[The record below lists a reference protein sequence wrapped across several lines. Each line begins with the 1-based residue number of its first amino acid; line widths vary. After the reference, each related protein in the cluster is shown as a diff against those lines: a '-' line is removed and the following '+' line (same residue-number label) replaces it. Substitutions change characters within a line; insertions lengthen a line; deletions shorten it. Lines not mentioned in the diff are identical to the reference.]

1 MRNHKFIIACAVLTG
16 AGFLLAA
23 AGIAAGGLVTGVS
36 LNATGF
42 HVYAP
47 RLLEKDER
55 ALYTQEEVQTEP
67 FQRMQVSTEYA
78 DIYLQSSD
86 TDEYRIS
93 YCVGTETGIR
103 YEVKDQTL
111 LVQQGNGAA
120 LSSSWFQNFS
130 WFTFGSNSLVQLGA
144 DQKKEFI
151 MIQVPKKELAEI
163 VLRTESGN
171 VSCEHMQ
178 AGGLA
183 MEAEYGNVS
192 FKDLQTGDLKIDME
206 SGNLWMEQVR
216 GRSCS
221 LSNEDGDLTING
233 LKLDEDLRMDLDTGN
248 IQLQGSSL
256 RDLQLDG
263 SYSFTSIRQ
272 CALRDMTLYLESE
285 NCILEETS
293 FENCDIK
300 SEYGDVS
307 MELKE
312 PLQSYGYQLETEYG
326 EITVDGRK
334 LGEMYETLDADTKRK
349 IRVQCESGDIRIE
362 ESR

>member
-1 MRNHKFIIACAVLTG
+1 MRNHKFIIVCAVLTG

-36 LNATGF
+36 LNSTGF

-47 RLLEKDER
+47 RLLEKDEK
-55 ALYTQEEVQTEP
+55 ALYTQEEVQTKP

-78 DIYLQSSD
+78 DIYLQSSE
-86 TDEYRIS
+86 TDEYRMT

-111 LVQQGNGAA
+111 FVQQGNSAA
-120 LSSSWFQNFS
+120 PPSKWFENISWFS
-130 WFTFGSNSLVQLGA
+130 FGSNSLVQLGT
-144 DQKKEFI
+144 DQKEYI

-163 VLRTESGN
+163 ALQTASGN
-171 VSCEHMQ
+171 ASCENIQ
-178 AGGLA
+178 AGQLA
-183 MEAEYGNVS
+183 LKAEYGNVS
-192 FKDLQTGDLKIDME
+192 VKDLQAGDLKIDME
-206 SGNLWMEQVR
+206 SGNLRLEKVS
-216 GRSCS
+216 GHSCS

-233 LKLDEDLRMDLDTGN
+233 LALDGDLQMNVETGN
-248 IQLQGSSL
+248 IQLQDSSL
-256 RDLQLDG
+256 QDLQLDG
-263 SYSFTSIRQ
+263 SYSFVSVRQ
-272 CALRDMTLYLESE
+272 CALRDIHMYLESE
-285 NCILEETS
+285 NCMLEETS
-293 FENCDIK
+293 FENCSIK

-334 LGEMYETLDADTKRK
+334 LGEMYDSLDDDTKRK
-349 IRVQCESGDIRIE
+349 ICVQCEAGDIRIE
-362 ESR
+362 EAG